1 MNIAF
6 VFPGQG
12 SQYVGM
18 GKDLYENFPEVR
30 EIFNEASDILGYDM
44 ARLCFEGP
52 KEELDRTPK
61 TQPAI
66 LTVSIACLRLL
77 KGVKAQ
83 FVAGH
88 SLGEYTACVS
98 AGVINF
104 KDGLRIVEK
113 RGLFMEEAVPQGQGL
128 MAAILGLERKEV
140 EDICHTVQSGYVAPA
155 NYNCPGQIVISGERP
170 AVLEAVEI
178 AKQNGAKKAVVL
190 SVSVPSHSRLML
202 SASERLKE
210 FLSEFSFSE
219 PEIPVV
225 TNVDAIPVKDSRLL
239 KEGLI
244 RQLYSSVLWEDSI
257 RNMNKLGID
266 TFIEVGPGKVLTGLI
281 KRTLPSARVYNVEDR
296 ASLEKTLLLLRHQKE
311 FINNGA

>member
-52 KEELDRTPK
+52 KEELDRTSK

-155 NYNCPGQIVISGERP
+155 NYNCPGQIVISGERT
-170 AVLEAVEI
+170 AVMEAVDI
-178 AKQNGAKKAVVL
+178 AKARGAKRAVAL
-190 SVSVPSHSRLML
+190 AVSVPSHSRLMMP
-202 SASERLKE
+202 ASDRLAE
-210 FLSEFSFSE
+210 FFEQFRFNDAD
-219 PEIPVV
+219 IPVV
-225 TNVDAIPVKDSRLL
+225 TNVDAEPIMDAMKIRDALL
-239 KEGLI
+239 
-244 RQLYSSVLWEDSI
+244 RQLHSSVRWEDSV
-257 RNMNKLGID
+257 RKMKDSGID
-266 TFIEVGPGKVLTGLI
+266 TFIEIGPGKVLTGLI
-281 KRTLPSARVYNVEDR
+281 KRIVPDTRILNIEDR
-296 ASLEKTLLLLRHQKE
+296 GSFENTVEVLLSKTD
-311 FINNGA
+311 

>member
-18 GKDLYENFPEVR
+18 GKDLYENFPEIR

-52 KEELDRTPK
+52 KEELDRTSK

-170 AVLEAVEI
+170 AVMEAVDI
-178 AKQNGAKKAVVL
+178 AKARGAKRAVAL
-190 SVSVPSHSRLML
+190 AVSVPSHSRLMMP
-202 SASERLKE
+202 ASDRLAE
-210 FLSEFSFSE
+210 FFEQFRFNDAG
-219 PEIPVV
+219 IPVV
-225 TNVDAIPVKDSRLL
+225 TNVDAEPIMDAMKIRDALL
-239 KEGLI
+239 
-244 RQLYSSVLWEDSI
+244 RQLHSSVRWEDSV
-257 RNMNKLGID
+257 RKMKDSGID
-266 TFIEVGPGKVLTGLI
+266 TFIEIGPGKVLTGLI
-281 KRTLPSARVYNVEDR
+281 KRIVPDTRVLNIEDR
-296 ASLEKTLLLLRHQKE
+296 VSFENTVEELSK
-311 FINNGA
+311 